1 MTIQLS
7 NSPCGRLVPI
17 SNGNMAFVPDPMP
30 RLLDL
35 PLPLVNRLDEASRA
49 VATLSGVGETIPN
62 PSLLIRP
69 LMRREAVLSSRIEG
83 TQASLDDL
91 FRFEATGLRRPKGDV
106 AEVFNY
112 VSALEEGIGLLE
124 QLPISLRLINHVHAV
139 LMQGVRGQE
148 KYPGQLRTGQVWI
161 GAAGTPIEQAR
172 FVPPPPHLLMEAIG
186 DWERFAN
193 ETVLLPPLVQ
203 CALLHYQFEA
213 IHPYLDGNGRIG
225 RLLIALFLYA
235 KGVLRTPLLYLS
247 AYFEAD
253 RQAYYDQ
260 LLRVSATGDW
270 STWLEYFLTGVTEQ
284 ATDALFRTRQLREMH
299 DRYRSLL
306 QESRESINAVRLV
319 DEMFAMPFMTAPQA
333 SRVLGITTAGARRVL
348 DRLAERGLVKLSPGS
363 WPRLYVA
370 DELLEALQ

>member
-1 MTIQLS
+1 MWIG
-7 NSPCGRLVPI
+7 P
-17 SNGNMAFVPDPMP
+17 
-30 RLLDL
+30 
-35 PLPLVNRLDEASRA
+35 
-49 VATLSGVGETIPN
+49 
-62 PSLLIRP
+62 
-69 LMRREAVLSSRIEG
+69 EG
-83 TQASLDDL
+83 T
-91 FRFEATGLRRPKGDV
+91 
-106 AEVFNY
+106 
-112 VSALEEGIGLLE
+112 LL
-124 QLPISLRLINHVHAV
+124 QD
-139 LMQGVRGQE
+139 
-148 KYPGQLRTGQVWI
+148 
-161 GAAGTPIEQAR
+161 AR
-172 FVPPPPHLLMEAIG
+172 YVPPPPGMVLDVVS

-193 ETVLLPPLVQ
+193 EELEMPRLVQ

-284 ATDALFRTRQLREMH
+284 ATDALFRTRRLREMH

-319 DEMFAMPFMTAPQA
+319 DELFAMPFMTAPQA